1 MALNAKMKR
10 WTGLL
15 LAFWVLLALSPAADA
30 CVGKTLVIGSKGT
43 LQQDILAET
52 LSILIS
58 ERTGTS
64 IKVVRFDTT
73 AAAHEALMK
82 AELDMYVEYTGV
94 GQVEVLKKEGIS
106 DPTAL
111 YQAVKDAYNQN
122 LNLVWL
128 KPLGFE
134 EPAVVSGAV
143 PAQAATVVRK
153 DTLKKFPALARLIDK
168 LGGAISVEAIKAME
182 ARAAQASPRE
192 AARAFLKEGRFI

>member
-1 MALNAKMKR
+1 MVLIAKMKR
-10 WTGLL
+10 WRGVL
-15 LAFWVLLALSPAADA
+15 LAFLAVMALSPAADA

-43 LQQDILAET
+43 LQQDVLAET
-52 LSILIS
+52 LSILIG

-94 GQVEVLKKEGIS
+94 GQIEVLKKEGIG
-106 DPTAL
+106 DPEAL

-134 EPAVVSGAV
+134 EPTAVSGDLA
-143 PAQAATVVRK
+143 AQAATVVRK
-153 DTLKKFPALARLIDK
+153 DTLKKFPALARLINK
-168 LGGAISVEAIKAME
+168 LGGAISAEAIQEME

-192 AARAFLKEGRFI
+192 AARAFLKQGRFI